1 MYMGEEDLILVWIAV
16 GWRRQR
22 QDWSQ
27 AGMGARE
34 CLMSAFLCKAM
45 PGARSGDVFTIA
57 AQWKNSV

>member
-1 MYMGEEDLILVWIAV
+1 MGEEDLILVWIAV

-34 CLMSAFLCKAM
+34 CLMSAFLCRAM

-57 AQWKNSV
+57 A